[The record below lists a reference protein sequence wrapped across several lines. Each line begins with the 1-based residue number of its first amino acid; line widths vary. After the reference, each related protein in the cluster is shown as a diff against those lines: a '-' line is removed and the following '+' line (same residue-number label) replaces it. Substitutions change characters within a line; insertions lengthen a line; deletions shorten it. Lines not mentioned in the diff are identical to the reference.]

1 MFIHKI
7 LDYPLIYNLAQKILS
22 LIAFGNK
29 GMEIFLKNELGSAE
43 GTVLDIGCG
52 TGRFA
57 KIFGERYTGID
68 CNRQYIDYARQKNKG
83 KFYVAD
89 AAKIDFLGQKY
100 DYVLSICTFHHLSD
114 AQSQETVKEM
124 VKIANKEIYIIDPV
138 YPSKLNI
145 VGYLLFKL
153 DRGKYRRTFVQFNNL
168 LSSLG
173 FDLIVSGLNRSF
185 PYRICVFRYKKLQVF
200 RGIL

>member
-7 LDYPLIYNLAQKILS
+7 LDYPLIYNLTQKVLS

-29 GMEIFLKNELGSAE
+29 GMEFFLKNGLGSVE

-57 KIFGERYTGID
+57 KIFGERYAGID
-68 CNRQYIDYARQKNKG
+68 NNRQYIDYACQKHKG

-89 AAKIDFLGQKY
+89 SAKINFLGQRY

-114 AQSQETVKEM
+114 AQIQETVKEM
-124 VKIANKEIYIIDPV
+124 IKIVNKEIYIIDPV

-145 VGYLLFKL
+145 IGYLLFKL
-153 DRGKYRRTFVQFNNL
+153 DRGKYRRTFAQFYNL
-168 LSSLG
+168 LNSLG
-173 FDLIVSGLNRSF
+173 FDLVISSLNRSF
-185 PYRICVFRYKKLQVF
+185 PYRICVFRYKKL
-200 RGIL
+200 